1 MTPTVIGLLECFV
14 HRKYSES
21 ILKDELDDSY
31 SRRTSRVLCT
41 WQVLRAYIGRISS
54 MTPTLIGFPECF
66 AHGKYSEPILE
77 G

>member
-21 ILKDELDDSY
+21 ILKDEFDDSY

-41 WQVLRAYIGRISS
+41 WQVLRAYTRRVSL
-54 MTPTLIGFPECF
+54 MTPAVIELPKFF
-66 AHGKYSEPILE
+66 AHGKYSEPILAK
-77 G
+77 